1 MFKESPQFLQPDSSR
16 KSSDKLPYAPF
27 INSEKQKEKAEEQL
41 KLGSRKKI
49 TEKKTSSVNPL
60 VRDSNAVVR
69 TTPYLF
75 QLSQSKDS
83 SQPVNQSNTGTAA
96 IDTNS
101 FRFADDDNND
111 MQTVNEKTWLNSTS
125 YFKPHILQPYGLD
138 PVLNST
144 LVPDWFTVVL
154 FLVVAGIT
162 VIKVFYS
169 KIFKQLFN
177 AFYSLAVTSQVVR
190 DENILVQRA
199 SILLNIIF
207 YGSAGLFLYYVSV
220 RFNWNNPVFNEGIL
234 RFFFFA
240 FVTAV
245 FFSIKML
252 LLKVLS
258 AIFEI
263 EKPVSIYIFSIF
275 LTNNMLGMFLVPL
288 IACIAYVYS
297 PYTNYVIYSSI
308 AVILVAFGYLLY
320 RAVAISST
328 LPRFSLYYLFL
339 YFCTLEIAPLLLI
352 IKAATR

>member
-1 MFKESPQFLQPDSSR
+1 MLTEAPQFLQPDSTR
-16 KSSDKLPYAPF
+16 KSSDKLPFAPF
-27 INSEKQKEKAEEQL
+27 INSEKQKEKALEQS
-41 KLGSRKKI
+41 KVSSRKKL
-49 TEKKTSSVNPL
+49 TEKKTNTTSPL
-60 VRDSNAVVR
+60 VRDSIAVVR
-69 TTPYLF
+69 PAPYLF

-83 SQPVNQSNTGTAA
+83 SLILNQDSTGTAS

-101 FRFADDDNND
+101 FRFADDDND
-111 MQTVNEKTWLNSTS
+111 VQTVNEKTWLNSS
-125 YFKPHILQPYGLD
+125 IYFKQHSLQPNTLN
-138 PVLNST
+138 PVLNSSV
-144 LVPDWFTVVL
+144 VPDWFTVVL
-154 FLVVAGIT
+154 FLVVTGIT

-199 SILLNIIF
+199 SVLLNIIF

-220 RFNWNNPVFNEGIL
+220 RFSWDHPVFNEGIL

-245 FFSIKML
+245 FFSLKML

-258 AIFEI
+258 NIFEI

-275 LTNNMLGMFLVPL
+275 LTNNMLGMLLVPL
-288 IACIAYVYS
+288 IACIAYVYT
-297 PYTNYVIYSSI
+297 PYTDFIIY
-308 AVILVAFGYLLY
+308 ACVGVILLAFAYLLY

-339 YFCTLEIAPLLLI
+339 YFCTLEIAPLLVI
-352 IKAATR
+352 IKAASR

>member
-1 MFKESPQFLQPDSSR
+1 MLKESPQFLQPDSSR
-16 KSSDKLPYAPF
+16 KSSDKLPFAPF

-41 KLGSRKKI
+41 KVVSRKNI
-49 TEKKTSSVNPL
+49 TEKKTSSTSPL
-60 VRDSNAVVR
+60 IRDSNTVVR

-83 SQPVNQSNTGTAA
+83 SQAVNQSSTGTTA

-101 FRFADDDNND
+101 FRFADDDND
-111 MQTVNEKTWLNSTS
+111 IQTVNEKTWLNSTG
-125 YFKPHILQPYGLD
+125 YFKPHVLQPDGLH

-199 SILLNIIF
+199 SILLNVIF

-220 RFNWNNPVFNEGIL
+220 RFNWNHPVFNEGIL

-288 IACIAYVYS
+288 IACIAYVYT
-297 PYTNYVIYSSI
+297 PYTNYLIYSCI
-308 AVILVAFGYLLY
+308 AVILLAFGYLLY

-352 IKAATR
+352 IKASTR